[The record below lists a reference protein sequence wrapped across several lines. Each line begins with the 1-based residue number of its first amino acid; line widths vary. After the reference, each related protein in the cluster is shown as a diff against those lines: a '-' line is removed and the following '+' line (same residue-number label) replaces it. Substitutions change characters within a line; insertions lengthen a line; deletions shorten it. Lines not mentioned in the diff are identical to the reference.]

1 MDFLNKTEIHYIIKE
16 KNHIR
21 KRIYRNLNSY
31 QFLKIEESINILD
44 FEGLNKFITETEE
57 SEILNDYKA
66 HMQKAYAWYYIEEH
80 YEAYKEYKKIS
91 EKALKDKEFVIY
103 ALSEFNRYYSGLL
116 AKRRIYGKNKLL
128 YNRIDKEIKKIDLNR
143 ILLKEPF
150 QIKEL
155 EFLRA
160 IYNWNFD
167 NSKIDKLSNIKHK
180 VDKDAE
186 TCYIGIDRDSTGI
199 YQLQTYITKYMKFIK
214 YNLLVVDKFM
224 EVREVFYNYIDII
237 LKSYVTPKI
246 CHDESESFFG
256 VPSQNITIEK
266 IDLFNLLVMI
276 QYINNKDLE
285 ALFNKHAIEKLKV
298 SEEDIN
304 LFITSIKNCIT
315 FIKNKNRY
323 HTRVDIN
330 TIFTILSKIRL
341 SKEQYDIINNLILGY
356 MEMKQLDINN
366 YKSINKFIYYQY
378 MKYNNFELQSMESIL
393 GNTIETLKNA
403 NFIDTSQIAII
414 NNITYFIKEKDKKH
428 KYRCKGILG
437 ELEDSTND
445 KKYEILINLHS
456 VLYSDDKRKVSTII
470 KNKLSEKEKFT
481 KLHSDIY
488 CEALMNDVIK
498 PNLKFEGKLILF
510 LEDLQQEK
518 QEEKILKYW
527 PDTLNETLEKIPNLI
542 LNGYIKD
549 TKKFEKFLGINDK
562 YDFLIKTKEFPVEK
576 IKLNWLYDYNDNLLR
591 RISEYENVKKYIKK
605 EIEKLIIQDENI
617 DNKLLKIY
625 VKYFA

>member
-1 MDFLNKTEIHYIIKE
+1 
-16 KNHIR
+16 
-21 KRIYRNLNSY
+21 
-31 QFLKIEESINILD
+31 
-44 FEGLNKFITETEE
+44 
-57 SEILNDYKA
+57 
-66 HMQKAYAWYYIEEH
+66 MQKAYAWYYIEEY
-80 YEAYKEYKKIS
+80 YEAYKEFKKIS

-103 ALSEFNRYYSGLL
+103 ALSEFNRYYLGLL
-116 AKRRIYGKNKLL
+116 TKRRIYGKNKLL

-167 NSKIDKLSNIKHK
+167 NSKMDKLSNIKHK

-186 TCYIGIDRDSTGI
+186 TCYIGIDRDSIGI

-246 CHDESESFFG
+246 CHDESESFFV
-256 VPSQNITIEK
+256 VPSQNITIER

-276 QYINNKDLE
+276 QYINNKDLGM
-285 ALFNKHAIEKLKV
+285 LFNKHGIEELKV
-298 SEEDIN
+298 SEEDID
-304 LFITSIKNCIT
+304 LFITSVKNCIT

-323 HTRVDIN
+323 QTRVDIN

-341 SKEQYDIINNLILGY
+341 SKEQYDIINNLILEY
-356 MEMKQLDINN
+356 MKMKQLDINN
-366 YKSINKFIYYQY
+366 YKSMNNFIYYQY
-378 MKYNNFELQSMESIL
+378 VKYNNFELQSMESIL
-393 GNTIETLKNA
+393 ENTIESLKNSS
-403 NFIDTSQIAII
+403 FIDASQIAII
-414 NNITYFIKEKDKKH
+414 NNITNFIKEKDKKY
-428 KYRCKGILG
+428 KYKCKRILG
-437 ELEDSTND
+437 ELEDSQNE
-445 KKYEILINLHS
+445 KKYEILIKLHAI
-456 VLYSDDKRKVSTII
+456 LYSDDKRKVSTII

-481 KLHSDIY
+481 KLHCDIY
-488 CEALMNDVIK
+488 YEALMNDVIK
-498 PNLKFEGKLILF
+498 PNIKFEGKLFLF
-510 LEDLQQEK
+510 LDGLQQEK
-518 QEEKILKYW
+518 QEEKTLKYW
-527 PDTLNETLEKIPNLI
+527 PDTLNETLEKIPNLM
-542 LNGYIKD
+542 LNGHIKD

-562 YDFLIKTKEFPVEK
+562 FDFLIKTKEFPVEK

-591 RISEYENVKKYIKK
+591 RISEYKNAKKYIKN
-605 EIEKLIIQDENI
+605 EIEKLIIQNENI

-625 VKYFA
+625 VKYFE